1 MRPLTD
7 DRPKP
12 MIEFHGRPFL
22 EYMVELLAEQ
32 GFDRILMLL
41 GYLPEAIQDHFG
53 TGARFGI
60 QIDYS
65 VSDADDLTARR
76 LQIVEDRLDPVFMLL
91 YCDNYWPL
99 DMARMW
105 EHYQL
110 IGAPAMVTI
119 YANEDGYSR
128 DNTRIGTDGRVE
140 AFDRTRT
147 AANLKGVEIS
157 YALIPKRFLSMLP
170 ADGAELVEEALYPR
184 LAAAGML
191 GAQVSRHRYYSVG
204 SMHRLPLTEAFLE
217 RRPAVILD
225 RDGVL
230 NERPPRAE
238 YVRSP
243 ADFRWLDGS
252 LEALRLLQVGGYR
265 VVVVSNQAGIGRGSM
280 TEADLAAVHDR
291 MIQEAEQAGGRID
304 NIYYCPHDWN
314 AGCACRKPKAG
325 MLFDAQ
331 HDLQLDLSRTTFIGD
346 DERDG
351 QAAAAAGSPYLA
363 VTEDVSLLQ
372 HVRELTA
379 TSAVGARS

>member
-41 GYLPEAIQDHFG
+41 GYLPEVIQDHFG
-53 TGARFGI
+53 TGARFGV

-76 LQIVEDRLDPVFMLL
+76 LQIAEERLDTLFMLL

-99 DMARMW
+99 DMERMW

-147 AANLKGVEIS
+147 ADNLKGVEIS
-157 YALIPKRFLSMLP
+157 YALIPRRFLSMLP

-191 GAQVSRHRYYSVG
+191 GAQVSQHRYYSVG
-204 SMHRLPLTEAFLE
+204 SMHRLPLTAAFLE
-217 RRPAVILD
+217 RRPTVILD

-252 LEALRLLQVGGYR
+252 LEALRLLAAAGHR
-265 VVVVSNQAGIGRGSM
+265 VVVISNQAGIGRGSM

-291 MIQEAEQAGGRID
+291 MIQEADQAGGRID
-304 NIYYCPHDWN
+304 RIYYCPHDWN

-379 TSAVGARS
+379 SSPVGARP